1 MKDFAELSC
10 MQLDALREIGNIGAG
25 NAATALAQMVQA
37 KIDMSVPEVNILP
50 FDDVPKLVGGAD
62 VPVCGLY
69 FAVTGAITGS
79 ILFMLPI
86 ARANILVD
94 MILGRNSPETAIGI
108 SGDMEMSVIMEV
120 GNIISST
127 YLNALAHFTK
137 LKLLTSVPALAID
150 MAGAILNGVLAQ
162 VGVVVDD
169 VLVLKTMFTREDQDI
184 VGHFFMMPDSE
195 SLSTILQALGV
206 NC

>member
-1 MKDFAELSC
+1 MKDFAELSGL
-10 MQLDALREIGNIGAG
+10 QLDALREIGNIGAG

-37 KIDMSVPEVNILP
+37 KIDMSVPEVSILP
-50 FDDVPKLVGGAD
+50 FDDVSQLVGGPD

-69 FAVTGAITGS
+69 FAVTGSITGS

-86 ARANILVD
+86 ERADILVD
-94 MILGRNSPETAIGI
+94 MILGREIGETGAGI
-108 SGDMEMSVIMEV
+108 SGDMEASVIMEV

-137 LKLLTSVPALAID
+137 LRLLTSVPALATD

-162 VGVVVDD
+162 VGGVVDD
-169 VLVLKTMFTREDQDI
+169 VLVLKTMFTRKERDI
-184 VGHFFMMPDSE
+184 VGHFFMMPDAE

-206 NC
+206 NS

>member
-1 MKDFAELSC
+1 MKDFTELSGL
-10 MQLDALREIGNIGAG
+10 QLDALKEIGNIGAG

-37 KIDMSVPEVNILP
+37 KIDMSVPEVSILP
-50 FDDVPKLVGGAD
+50 FDDVAQLVGGAD

-69 FAVTGAITGS
+69 FAVTGSISGS

-86 ARANILVD
+86 ERADILVD
-94 MILGRNSPETAIGI
+94 MILGREIGETGAGI
-108 SGDMEMSVIMEV
+108 SGDMEASVIMEV

-127 YLNALAHFTK
+127 YLNALAHFTA
-137 LKLLTSVPALAID
+137 LRLLTSVPALATD

-162 VGVVVDD
+162 VAGVVDD
-169 VLVLKTMFTREDQDI
+169 VLVLKTMFTREDRDI
-184 VGHFFMMPDSE
+184 VGHFFMMPDAE

-206 NC
+206 NN

>member
-1 MKDFAELSC
+1 MKDFTELSC
-10 MQLDALREIGNIGAG
+10 IQLDALREIGNIGAG

-37 KIDMSVPEVNILP
+37 KIDMSVPEVTILP
-50 FDDVPKLVGGAD
+50 FDDVAKLVGGAD

-69 FAVTGAITGS
+69 FAVSGSITGS

-86 ARANILVD
+86 ERAVLLID
-94 MILGRNSPETAIGI
+94 MILGRNSSETGAGI
-108 SGDMEMSVIMEV
+108 SGDLETSVIMEV
-120 GNIISST
+120 GNIISAT
-127 YLNALAHFTK
+127 YLNALSHFTK
-137 LKLLTSVPALAID
+137 LKLLTSIPALAAD

-162 VGVVVDD
+162 VGGVVDD
-169 VLVLKTMFTREDQDI
+169 VLVLKTMFTREDQEI

>member
-1 MKDFAELSC
+1 VKDFTELSC
-10 MQLDALREIGNIGAG
+10 MQLDALREIGNIGSG

-50 FDDVPKLVGGAD
+50 FNDVPKLVGGAD
-62 VPVCGLY
+62 VAVCGLY
-69 FAVTGAITGS
+69 FAVSGSITGS

-86 ARANILVD
+86 ERAGLLVD
-94 MILGRNSPETAIGI
+94 MILGRTGGETGAGI
-108 SGDMEMSVIMEV
+108 LGDMESSVIMEV
-120 GNIISST
+120 GNIISAT
-127 YLNALAHFTK
+127 YLNALSHFTK
-137 LKLLTSVPALAID
+137 LTMLTSVPALAAD

-162 VGVVVDD
+162 VGGVVDD

-206 NC
+206 NN